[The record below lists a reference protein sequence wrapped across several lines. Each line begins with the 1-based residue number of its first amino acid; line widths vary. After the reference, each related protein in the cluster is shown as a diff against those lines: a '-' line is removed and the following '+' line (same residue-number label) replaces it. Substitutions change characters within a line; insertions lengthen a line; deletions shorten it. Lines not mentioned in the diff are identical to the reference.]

1 MKWKDNIIDQLT
13 QEIYNDNEWKK
24 KINDILAN
32 STNNI
37 HLAVVNKPFTSLI
50 LNGQK
55 KIESRFSINKI
66 APFLKVAIGDVIV
79 LKESGGLVIGM
90 FEAGKVS
97 YLSNMN
103 EKSMSEIEHKYGTLI
118 CTNYDQDFWVKREK
132 AKYVSLIEVKKV
144 NQFKPFRS
152 DKRDRSGWS
161 IIWDSN
167 KLL

>member
-1 MKWKDNIIDQLT
+1 MKWKDNLIDQLT
-13 QEIYNDNEWKK
+13 QELHGDNEWKK
-24 KINDILAN
+24 KITNILTN

-37 HLAVVNKPFTSLI
+37 HLAVVNKPFTALI
-50 LNGQK
+50 LSGQK

-66 APFLKVAIGDVIV
+66 APFMKVAIGDIIL

-90 FEAGKVS
+90 FEAGDVQ

-103 EKSMSEIEHKYGTLI
+103 EKSLSEIEHKYGTLL
-118 CTNYDQDFWVKREK
+118 CTAYDKDFWVKRER

-144 NQFKPFRS
+144 KEFKPFRS

-161 IIWDSN
+161 IIWDCN